1 MMVSKLAAFALGT
14 VLWGLW
20 VLLWREPDWP
30 VIIAGLVFPA
40 GMYLA
45 LRYGRISLRVPKSFF
60 RLDLWFL
67 FGVLVLWR
75 VLLSVCRV
83 GWSILAGGIS
93 PGVVVIPLELRTETA
108 QLLFLWAITVTPGTI
123 ALLAEG
129 NRLHVHCLYTPPGGE
144 LPELMPLQG
153 LLQKLLG

>member
-1 MMVSKLAAFALGT
+1 MVSKLAAFALGT
-14 VLWGLW
+14 ALWGLW

-30 VIIAGLVFPA
+30 VILAGLVFPV

-45 LRYGRISLRVPKSFF
+45 LCYGRISVRVPKSFF

-93 PGVVVIPLELRTETA
+93 PGVVVIPLHLHTETA
-108 QLLFLWAITVTPGTI
+108 QLLLLWAITVTPGTI

-129 NRLHVHCLYTPPGGE
+129 NRLHVHCLYAPPGGE